1 MWQMFGFEVANV
13 RILVANGIK
22 VGVGNDRLVKNTPS
36 LKDIKYAVLY
46 VFPELITIF
55 PPKYLLIWYFEVPSQ
70 GGIPAVMYFAGTM
83 R

>member
-36 LKDIKYAVLY
+36 NLRCL
-46 VFPELITIF
+46 L
-55 PPKYLLIWYFEVPSQ
+55 YLLSLYSFLLSPQLLVEGFLTRGVQ
-70 GGIPAVMYFAGTM
+70 TQNLQCEF
-83 R
+83 